1 MMSRVTVRDLIER
14 LSEFDQSL
22 QVEIATSPNEDEWY
36 EIYDIEVGTNY
47 RGNTVLVIITD

>member
-36 EIYDIEVGTNY
+36 EIYDIEVGINY
-47 RGNTVLVIITD
+47 RGNTVLVINTD

>member
-1 MMSRVTVRDLIER
+1 MKSRVTVRDLIER

-36 EIYDIEVGTNY
+36 EIYDIEVGINY
-47 RGNTVLVIITD
+47 RGNTVLVINTD